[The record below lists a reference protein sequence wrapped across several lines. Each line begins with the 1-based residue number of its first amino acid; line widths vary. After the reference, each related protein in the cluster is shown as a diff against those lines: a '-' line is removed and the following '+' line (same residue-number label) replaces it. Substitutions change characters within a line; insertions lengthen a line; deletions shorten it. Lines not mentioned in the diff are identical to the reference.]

1 MHIILANEC
10 LVRNECWDI
19 STRPMCHRVSRF
31 CCFFFVV
38 TVVLRSFV
46 RSCGDSWW
54 TFDSL
59 LRAIMVVHA
68 RVRTIFL
75 GEEENDCHQ
84 WMNERRTKKCDV
96 MESRRR
102 GHCNVIA
109 TNLFLSVCVCVLRFY
124 FLMIIF
130 CLPFSPLASLLF
142 TALYCHFV
150 RQTLQQMCGHL
161 ASVMSVTLLAMEI
174 FSHRLTNFTRS
185 RLNDDDVSYH
195 LTKKDV
201 THLFFNRCSVM
212 STVQIPFTD

>member
-1 MHIILANEC
+1 MPPSIEIL
-10 LVRNECWDI
+10 L
-19 STRPMCHRVSRF
+19 
-31 CCFFFVV
+31 FFFLLLQWFSV
-38 TVVLRSFV
+38 RSFV
-46 RSCGDSWW
+46 RVVTLDEHLIRSYAPSWLFMHAFERSFW
-54 TFDSL
+54 ERKKTIVISEWMREERKNVMWWRVGGEAIAMW
-59 LRAIMVVHA
+59 LRPI
-68 RVRTIFL
+68 
-75 GEEENDCHQ
+75 CS
-84 WMNERRTKKCDV
+84 W
-96 MESRRR
+96 
-102 GHCNVIA
+102 
-109 TNLFLSVCVCVLRFY
+109 VCVCVLRFY